1 MHLFIKYAYNL
12 IISTACKFYIKYKFY
27 IKHKLNMNLF

>member
-12 IISTACKFYIKYKFY
+12 IISTACKFYIKYE
-27 IKHKLNMNLF
+27 LNMKLY